1 MRFCGVAVVVE
12 GYGDKLLREV
22 IDSKDEVWFRGPV
35 VQLINEVDFGWI
47 KETVVSEEGKSRI
60 VATKEEDMCEN

>member
-1 MRFCGVAVVVE
+1 MYFVIPCLGAGFWWKMRFCGVAVVVE

-35 VQLINEVDFGWI
+35 VELINEVDFG
-47 KETVVSEEGKSRI
+47 
-60 VATKEEDMCEN
+60 

>member
-22 IDSKDEVWFRGPV
+22 NDSKDKVWLLGPV
-35 VQLINEVDFGWI
+35 VQLIGDVDFG
-47 KETVVSEEGKSRI
+47 
-60 VATKEEDMCEN
+60 